1 MPDGRSA
8 AGIRGGR
15 EGRRGDQAALARRPN
30 HPGEG
35 TGAAR
40 RPFSGRIGGA
50 STEGGTATGGGEAR
64 EAGGSAH
71 DAADHAGRT
80 AAGRGEA
87 REANTVGARGA
98 LLVAECASLLR

>member
-30 HPGEG
+30 HRGEG

-50 STEGGTATGGGEAR
+50 STKGGTATGGGEAR
-64 EAGGSAH
+64 EAGGVVH
-71 DAADHAGRT
+71 RAADHAGSN
-80 AAGRGEA
+80 A
-87 REANTVGARGA
+87 ARGGGA
-98 LLVAECASLLR
+98 TGAKRVGGEGASAG